1 VTAGWFII
9 LVSAVYI
16 GLLFAI
22 AYYGDKRADQ
32 GRSLINS
39 SFVYALS
46 IAVYCTSWT
55 FYGSVGRA
63 TQSGFDFL
71 PIYLGPTLV
80 FCLGWLLLRKILR
93 VSKANRI
100 TTIADFI
107 GSRYGKNA
115 ALAGLVA
122 IIAVIG
128 VVPYIALQLKAV
140 STSFTVLLHYP
151 ELSVPPGSGPATI
164 FQDTAF
170 WAAVFLAA
178 FAILFGTR
186 HIEASEHHEGLVA
199 AIAFESIVKLI
210 AFLAVGLFVVFA
222 LFGGFGDLF
231 ERAAANPDLTR
242 LLSFEATGGGFS
254 WIALTLLAMA
264 AIVCLPRQFQV
275 IVVENVNERHLDRAL
290 WLFPLY
296 LLLINIFV
304 LPIALAGLLL
314 LPGGVDP
321 DTVVLTLPMLAE
333 QPWLAL
339 LVFIGGFSAA
349 TGMVIVETVA
359 LSTMVSNDLVM
370 PALLR
375 WRRFGLAG
383 RPDIAPILLLI
394 RRMAIPML
402 LFLGYLYMRLVGE
415 RYALVA
421 IGLISFAAV
430 AQFFPAILFGL
441 FWRRASTPA
450 AFAAIG
456 GGFLV
461 WAYTLLLPSL
471 ARSGWLPIE
480 FIDEGLLGIAALK
493 PYALFGL
500 AELDPITHS
509 LFWSMLVNVGA
520 LVAVSLFTGQS
531 ALERTQAALFVNA
544 LEQAEAGRLWRG
556 TAQLA
561 DLKELVA
568 RFLGPERAAEAFR
581 DYARRRR
588 LDASKLAVDGE
599 LVRHSERLLAGAIGS
614 ASARVMIATV
624 AEEEP
629 LGIDEVMRI
638 LDETS
643 QVIEYSR
650 RLEEKSRELE
660 AATTELRAANE
671 RLKELD
677 RLKDDFVSTVSH
689 ELRTPLTSIRS
700 FSEILYDNPG
710 LAPEKRGE
718 FLAIIVKESERLTR
732 LINEVLDL
740 SKIQSGTLEWHMTQ
754 VDLAEIARDA
764 AAATSQLFRDKGVG
778 LDLSLPDAAP
788 MLWADRDRLMQVTV
802 NLLSNAVKFCP
813 EKDGRVTMSVVSDI
827 DHIILSVADN
837 GPGIAPEHQAA
848 VFERFHQVG
857 ATLTEKPQGTGL
869 GLAISRMIVDYHG
882 GRIWIE
888 SQPGKGAVFRVRLP
902 RKLALTKAVA
912 AN

>member
-1 VTAGWFII
+1 MAAGWFII
-9 LVSAVYI
+9 LVAATYI
-16 GLLFAI
+16 GLLFGI
-22 AYYGDKRADQ
+22 AYYGDRRADQ
-32 GRSLINS
+32 GRSLIDS
-39 SFVYALS
+39 SAVYALS

-63 TQSGFDFL
+63 SQSGVDFL

-100 TTIADFI
+100 TSIADFI

-140 STSFTVLLHYP
+140 STSFTVLVQYP
-151 ELSVPPGSGPATI
+151 AVIPPPDSGPISI
-164 FQDTAF
+164 FRDTAF

-210 AFLAVGLFVVFA
+210 AFLAAGLFVVMVIFD
-222 LFGGFGDLF
+222 GPGDLF
-231 ERAAANPDLTR
+231 RRAAANTDLVR
-242 LLSFEATGGGFS
+242 LLTFGSTGGGFS

-296 LLLINIFV
+296 LFLINIFV
-304 LPIALAGLLL
+304 LPIALAGRLTA
-314 LPGGVDP
+314 PAGVDP
-321 DTVVLTLPMLAE
+321 DTIVLTLPMAAE

-375 WRRFGLAG
+375 WRRLGLAE
-383 RPDIAPILLLI
+383 RPDVGPFLLAI
-394 RRMAIPML
+394 RRLAIPVL

-415 RYALVA
+415 GYALVA
-421 IGLISFAAV
+421 IGLVSFAAV

-441 FWRRASTPA
+441 FWRRASTAA

-456 GGFLV
+456 GGFLI

-471 ARSGWLPIE
+471 ARSGWVPIE
-480 FIDEGLLGIAALK
+480 FIEQGPLGVALLK

-500 AELDPITHS
+500 AGLDPITHS

-520 LVAVSLFTGQS
+520 MIGVSLVTGQS

-556 TAQLA
+556 TAKLS
-561 DLKELVA
+561 DLKDLVA
-568 RFLGPERAAEAFR
+568 RFLGTERAADAFR
-581 DYARRRR
+581 VYAAQRRV
-588 LDASKLAVDGE
+588 DVAKLAVDGE
-599 LVRHSERLLAGAIGS
+599 LVRHAERLLAGAIGT

-660 AATTELRAANE
+660 RATAELRAVNE

-700 FSEILYDNPG
+700 FSEILHDNPD
-710 LAPEKRGE
+710 LEPEKRRE

-732 LINEVLDL
+732 LINQVLDL
-740 SKIQSGTLEWHMTQ
+740 SKIESGTLEWHMAD
-754 VDLAEIARDA
+754 VDLAEVGRDA
-764 AAATSQLFRDKGVG
+764 VAATSQLFRDRGVR
-778 LDLSLPDAAP
+778 LELALPESAP
-788 MLWADRDRLMQVTV
+788 TLRADRDRLMQVTV

-813 EKDGRVTMSVVSDI
+813 QDDGRVTLAVTSDPDSVT
-827 DHIILSVADN
+827 LGVADN
-837 GPGIAPEHQAA
+837 GPGIAPEHHAA
-848 VFERFHQVG
+848 VFERFRQVG
-857 ATLTEKPQGTGL
+857 DTLTAKPQGTGL
-869 GLAISRMIVDYHG
+869 GLAICRMIVDHHG
-882 GRIWIE
+882 GRIWVE
-888 SQPGKGAVFRVRLP
+888 SEAGRGATFRVRLP
-902 RKLALTKAVA
+902 RKVALAKAV
-912 AN
+912 

>member
-1 VTAGWFII
+1 MAPGWFII

-22 AYYGDKRADQ
+22 AYYGDKRADR
-32 GRSLINS
+32 GRSLIDS
-39 SFVYALS
+39 SVVYALS

-140 STSFTVLLHYP
+140 SISFTVLLHDP
-151 ELSVPPGSGPATI
+151 ALNALSPGGPATI

-186 HIEASEHHEGLVA
+186 HIEASEHHQGLVA

-210 AFLAVGLFVVFA
+210 AFLAAGLFVVFA
-222 LFGGFGDLF
+222 LFDGFGDLF
-231 ERAAANPDLTR
+231 QRAAANPELAR
-242 LLSFEATGGGFS
+242 LLSFEATSGGFS

-264 AIVCLPRQFQV
+264 AIVCLPRQFQI
-275 IVVENVNERHLDRAL
+275 IVVENIDERHLDRAL

-296 LLLINIFV
+296 LFLINIFV
-304 LPIALAGLLL
+304 LPIALAGGLLG
-314 LPGGVDP
+314 PAGVDP
-321 DTVVLTLPMLAE
+321 DTVVLTLPMGAA

-375 WRRFGLAG
+375 WRRLGLAE
-383 RPDIAPILLLI
+383 RPDVAPFLLTI
-394 RRMAIPML
+394 RRLAIPVL

-471 ARSGWLPIE
+471 ARSGWLPVE
-480 FIDEGLLGIAALK
+480 FIDEGPFSIAALQ
-493 PYALFGL
+493 PYALFGMNG
-500 AELDPITHS
+500 LDPITHS
-509 LFWSMLVNVGA
+509 LFWSMLVNLGA
-520 LVAVSLFTGQS
+520 LVGVSLLTGQS

-544 LEQAEAGRLWRG
+544 LAQAEAGRLWRG

-568 RFLGPERAAEAFR
+568 RFLGPERAAEAFQ

-588 LDASKLAVDGE
+588 LDVGKLAVDGE
-599 LVRHSERLLAGAIGS
+599 LVRHAERLLAGAIGT

-650 RLEEKSRELE
+650 RLEEKSTELE
-660 AATTELRAANE
+660 AATSELRAANE

-700 FSEILYDNPG
+700 FSEILHDNPQ
-710 LAPEKRGE
+710 LATDKRGE

-740 SKIQSGTLEWHMTQ
+740 SKIQSGTLEWHMAD
-754 VDLAEIARDA
+754 VDLAEVARDA
-764 AAATSQLFRDKGVG
+764 AAATSQLFRDKGVR
-778 LDLSLPDAAP
+778 LDLTLPETAP
-788 MLWADRDRLMQVTV
+788 TLWADRDRLMQVTV

-813 EKDGRVTMSVVSDI
+813 EAGGRVMLSVVGDPGGVT
-827 DHIILSVADN
+827 LSVADN
-837 GPGIAPEHQAA
+837 GPGIAPEHHAA

-857 ATLTEKPQGTGL
+857 VTLTAKPQGTGL
-869 GLAISRMIVDYHG
+869 GLAISRMIVDHHG
-882 GRIWIE
+882 GRIWVE
-888 SQPGKGAVFRVRLP
+888 SDLGKGTTFRVRLP
-902 RKLALTKAVA
+902 RRPVLAKAV
-912 AN
+912 

>member
-9 LVSAVYI
+9 LVAAIYI

-32 GRSLINS
+32 GRSLIDS
-39 SFVYALS
+39 SVVYALS

-55 FYGSVGRA
+55 FYGSVGLA
-63 TQSGFDFL
+63 TKSGFDFL

-122 IIAVIG
+122 VIAVIG

-140 STSFTVLLHYP
+140 STSFTVLLSYP
-151 ELSVPPGSGPATI
+151 AMKVGPLEGAAYA

-170 WAAVFLAA
+170 WVAVFLAA

-186 HIEASEHHEGLVA
+186 NIEASEHHQGLVA
-199 AIAFESIVKLI
+199 AIAFESIIKLV
-210 AFLAVGLFVVFA
+210 AFLAAGLFVVFA
-222 LFGGFGDLF
+222 LFGGIGDLF
-231 ERAAANPDLTR
+231 QRAAANPEIQR
-242 LLSFEATGGGFS
+242 LLSFEATGGGFH

-264 AIVCLPRQFQV
+264 AVVCLPRQFQV
-275 IVVENVNERHLDRAL
+275 IVVENLNERHLDRAI

-296 LLLINIFV
+296 LFLINIFV
-304 LPIALAGLLL
+304 LPMALAGRLLA
-314 LPGGVDP
+314 PAGVDP
-321 DTVVLTLPMLAE
+321 DTLVLTLPLAGE
-333 QPWLAL
+333 APWLAL
-339 LVFIGGFSAA
+339 LIFIGGFSAA

-370 PALLR
+370 PLLLR
-375 WRRFGLAG
+375 WRRLGLAG
-383 RPDIAPILLLI
+383 RPDIAPFLLGT
-394 RRMAIPML
+394 RRLAIPVL

-421 IGLISFAAV
+421 IGLISFSAV

-441 FWRRASTPA
+441 FWRRATTPA

-461 WAYTLLLPSL
+461 WTYTLLLPSL
-471 ARSGWLPIE
+471 ARSGWLPVE
-480 FIDEGLLGIAALK
+480 FVDLGPFAIAGLK

-500 AELDPITHS
+500 DGLDPITHS
-509 LFWSMLVNVGA
+509 LFWSMLVNVGG
-520 LVAVSLFTGQS
+520 LVGVSLLTGQS

-544 LEQAEAGRLWRG
+544 LEQADHGRLWRG
-556 TAQLA
+556 TARLS

-568 RFLGPERAAEAFR
+568 RFLGPERADDAFR

-588 LDASKLAVDGE
+588 LEVGKLAVDGE
-599 LVRHSERLLAGAIGS
+599 LVRHAERLLAGAIGS

-650 RLEEKSRELE
+650 RLEEKSRELQ
-660 AATTELRAANE
+660 AATTELRAVNE

-700 FSEILYDNPG
+700 FSEILHDNPE
-710 LAPEKRGE
+710 LLPEKRRE
-718 FLAIIVKESERLTR
+718 FLGIIVKESERLTR

-740 SKIQSGTLEWHMTQ
+740 SKIQSGTLDWHMAD
-754 VDLAEIARDA
+754 VDLAEVARDA
-764 AAATSQLFRDKGVG
+764 AAATSQLFRDKDVS
-778 LDLSLPDAAP
+778 LDPVLPESAP
-788 MLWADRDRLMQVTV
+788 VLWADRDRLMQVTV

-813 EKDGRVTMSVVSDI
+813 NAGGRITLTVVSDAEGVT
-827 DHIILSVADN
+827 LSVADN
-837 GPGIAPEHQAA
+837 GPGIAPEHHAA

-857 ATLTEKPQGTGL
+857 VTPTEKPQGTGL
-869 GLAISRMIVDYHG
+869 GLAISRMIVDHHG
-882 GRIWIE
+882 GRIWVE
-888 SQPGKGAVFRVRLP
+888 SDPPATGATFRMRIP
-902 RKLALTKAVA
+902 RKLALAKAV
-912 AN
+912 

>member
-1 VTAGWFII
+1 MAAGWFII
-9 LVSAVYI
+9 LVAATYI
-16 GLLFAI
+16 GLLFGI

-32 GRSLINS
+32 GRSLIDS
-39 SFVYALS
+39 GAVYALS

-63 TQSGFDFL
+63 SQTGVDFL

-100 TTIADFI
+100 TSIADFI

-140 STSFTVLLHYP
+140 STSFTVLVHYP
-151 ELSVPPGSGPATI
+151 VFIPPPDSGPISI
-164 FQDTAF
+164 FHDTAF

-210 AFLAVGLFVVFA
+210 AFLAAGFFVVMVIFD
-222 LFGGFGDLF
+222 GPGDLF
-231 ERAAANPDLTR
+231 RRAAADTDLVR
-242 LLSFEATGGGFS
+242 LLTFGSTGGGFS

-275 IVVENVNERHLDRAL
+275 IVVENINERHLDRAL

-296 LLLINIFV
+296 LFLINIFV
-304 LPIALAGLLL
+304 LPIALAGRLTA
-314 LPGGVDP
+314 PAGVDP
-321 DTVVLTLPMLAE
+321 DTIVLTLPMAAE

-375 WRRFGLAG
+375 WRRLGLG
-383 RPDIAPILLLI
+383 ERPDVGPLLLGI
-394 RRMAIPML
+394 RRLAIPLL

-415 RYALVA
+415 GYALVA
-421 IGLISFAAV
+421 IGLVSFAAV

-441 FWRRASTPA
+441 FWRRASTAA

-456 GGFLV
+456 GGFLI

-471 ARSGWLPIE
+471 ARSGWVPIA
-480 FIDEGLLGIAALK
+480 FIEQGPLGVALLK

-500 AELDPITHS
+500 AGLDPITHS

-520 LVAVSLFTGQS
+520 MIGVSLVTGQS

-556 TAQLA
+556 TAKLS
-561 DLKELVA
+561 DLEDLVA
-568 RFLGPERAAEAFR
+568 RFLGTERAADAFSV
-581 DYARRRR
+581 YAAQRRV
-588 LDASKLAVDGE
+588 DVAKLAVDGE
-599 LVRHSERLLAGAIGS
+599 LVRHAERLLAGAIGT

-660 AATTELRAANE
+660 RATAELRAVNE

-677 RLKDDFVSTVSH
+677 RLKDDFVSTISH

-700 FSEILYDNPG
+700 FSEILHDNPD
-710 LAPEKRGE
+710 LEPEKRRE

-732 LINEVLDL
+732 LINQVLDL
-740 SKIQSGTLEWHMTQ
+740 SKIESGALEWHMAD
-754 VDLAEIARDA
+754 VDLAEVGRDA
-764 AAATSQLFRDKGVG
+764 AAATSQLFRDRGVR
-778 LDLSLPDAAP
+778 LELALPESAP
-788 MLWADRDRLMQVTV
+788 TLWADRDRLMQVTV

-813 EKDGRVTMSVVSDI
+813 DDGRVTLAVSSDLDSVT
-827 DHIILSVADN
+827 LGVADN
-837 GPGIAPEHQAA
+837 GSGIAPEHHAA
-848 VFERFHQVG
+848 VFERFRQVG
-857 ATLTEKPQGTGL
+857 ETLTAKPQGTGL
-869 GLAISRMIVDYHG
+869 GLAICRMIVDHHG
-882 GRIWIE
+882 GRIWVE
-888 SQPGKGAVFRVRLP
+888 SEAGRGATFRVRLP
-902 RKLALTKAVA
+902 RKVVLAKAV
-912 AN
+912 

>member
-1 VTAGWFII
+1 M
-9 LVSAVYI
+9 
-16 GLLFAI
+16 
-22 AYYGDKRADQ
+22 
-32 GRSLINS
+32 
-39 SFVYALS
+39 
-46 IAVYCTSWT
+46 
-55 FYGSVGRA
+55 
-63 TQSGFDFL
+63 
-71 PIYLGPTLV
+71 
-80 FCLGWLLLRKILR
+80 
-93 VSKANRI
+93 
-100 TTIADFI
+100 
-107 GSRYGKNA
+107 
-115 ALAGLVA
+115 
-122 IIAVIG
+122 
-128 VVPYIALQLKAV
+128 
-140 STSFTVLLHYP
+140 STSFTVLLNYP
-151 ELSVPPGSGPATI
+151 ALEGGSLAGASSI

-186 HIEASEHHEGLVA
+186 HIEASEHHQGLVA
-199 AIAFESIVKLI
+199 AIAFESIVKLV
-210 AFLAVGLFVVFA
+210 AFLAAGLFVVFA

-231 ERAAANPDLTR
+231 QRAAADPELKR

-264 AIVCLPRQFQV
+264 AIICLPRQFQV
-275 IVVENVNERHLDRAL
+275 IVVENLDERHLDRAL

-296 LLLINIFV
+296 LFLINIFV

-314 LPGGVDP
+314 APAGVDP
-321 DTVVLTLPMLAE
+321 DTIVLTLPLAGDA
-333 QPWLAL
+333 PWLAL

-370 PALLR
+370 PLLLR
-375 WRRFGLAG
+375 WRRLGLAG
-383 RPDIAPILLLI
+383 RPDIAPFLLGI
-394 RRMAIPML
+394 RRLAIPVL

-441 FWRRASTPA
+441 FWRRATTPA

-471 ARSGWLPIE
+471 ARSGWLPVE
-480 FIDEGLLGIAALK
+480 FVDQGPFAIADLK

-500 AELDPITHS
+500 NELDPITHS

-520 LVAVSLFTGQS
+520 LVGVSMVTTQS
-531 ALERTQAALFVNA
+531 ALERTQAALFVKS

-556 TAQLA
+556 TAQLS

-568 RFLGPERAAEAFR
+568 RFLGAERAEDAFR

-588 LDASKLAVDGE
+588 LEVAKLAVDGE
-599 LVRHSERLLAGAIGS
+599 LVRHAERLLAGAIGT

-650 RLEEKSRELE
+650 RLEEKSGELQ

-700 FSEILYDNPG
+700 FSEILHDNPE
-710 LAPEKRGE
+710 LAPEKRRE
-718 FLAIIVKESERLTR
+718 FLGIIVKESERLTR

-740 SKIQSGTLEWHMTQ
+740 SKIQSGTLEWHMAD
-754 VDLAEIARDA
+754 VDLAELARDA
-764 AAATSQLFRDKGVG
+764 AAATSQLFRDKGVR
-778 LDLSLPDAAP
+778 LDLALPDAAP
-788 MLWADRDRLMQVTV
+788 DLWADRDRLMQVTV

-813 EKDGRVTMSVVSDI
+813 SADGRDTLAVESD
-827 DHIILSVADN
+827 S
-837 GPGIAPEHQAA
+837 
-848 VFERFHQVG
+848 
-857 ATLTEKPQGTGL
+857 
-869 GLAISRMIVDYHG
+869 
-882 GRIWIE
+882 
-888 SQPGKGAVFRVRLP
+888 GAVRLS
-902 RKLALTKAVA
+902 
-912 AN
+912 

>member
-9 LVSAVYI
+9 LVAGIYI

-32 GRSLINS
+32 GRSVIDS

-55 FYGSVGRA
+55 FYGSVGLA
-63 TQSGFDFL
+63 TKSGFDFL

-122 IIAVIG
+122 VIAVIG

-140 STSFTVLLHYP
+140 TTSFTVLLNYP
-151 ELSVPPGSGPATI
+151 VVEGGPLGASSTL
-164 FQDTAF
+164 QDTAF

-186 HIEASEHHEGLVA
+186 NIEASEHHQGLVA
-199 AIAFESIVKLI
+199 AIAFESIVKLV
-210 AFLAVGLFVVFA
+210 AFLAAGLFVVFA
-222 LFGGFGDLF
+222 LFGGIGDLF
-231 ERAAANPDLTR
+231 QRAAADPEIQR
-242 LLSFEATGGGFS
+242 LLSFEATGGGFH

-275 IVVENVNERHLDRAL
+275 IVVENLNERHLDRAI

-296 LLLINIFV
+296 LFLINIFV
-304 LPIALAGLLL
+304 LPIALAGRLLA
-314 LPGGVDP
+314 PAGVDP
-321 DTVVLTLPMLAE
+321 DTLVLTLPLAGD
-333 QPWLAL
+333 QQWLAL
-339 LVFIGGFSAA
+339 MIFIGGFSAA

-370 PALLR
+370 PLLLR
-375 WRRFGLAG
+375 WRRLGLAG
-383 RPDIAPILLLI
+383 RPDIAPFLLGI
-394 RRMAIPML
+394 RRMAIPGL

-441 FWRRASTPA
+441 FWRRATTPA

-471 ARSGWLPIE
+471 ARSGWLPVE
-480 FIDEGLLGIAALK
+480 FVDLGPLAIAGLK

-500 AELDPITHS
+500 DGLDPITHS

-520 LVAVSLFTGQS
+520 LVGVSLLTGQS

-544 LEQAEAGRLWRG
+544 LEQADAGRLWRG
-556 TAQLA
+556 TARLS

-568 RFLGPERAAEAFR
+568 RFLGPERADDAFR

-588 LDASKLAVDGE
+588 LEVGKLAVDGE
-599 LVRHSERLLAGAIGS
+599 LVRHAERLLAGAIGS

-650 RLEEKSRELE
+650 RLEEKSRELQ

-700 FSEILYDNPG
+700 FSEILHDNPE
-710 LAPEKRGE
+710 LLPEKRRE
-718 FLAIIVKESERLTR
+718 FLGIIVKESERLTR

-740 SKIQSGTLEWHMTQ
+740 SKIQSGTLDWHMAD
-754 VDLAEIARDA
+754 VDLAEVARDA
-764 AAATSQLFRDKGVG
+764 AAATSQLFRDKGVR
-778 LDLSLPDAAP
+778 LEPVLPDSAP
-788 MLWADRDRLMQVTV
+788 TLWADRDRLMQVTV

-813 EKDGRVTMSVVSDI
+813 DAGGRVTLAVSSDPNGVT
-827 DHIILSVADN
+827 LSVTDN
-837 GPGIAPEHQAA
+837 GPGIAPEHHAA

-857 ATLTEKPQGTGL
+857 VTLTEKPQGTGL
-869 GLAISRMIVDYHG
+869 GLAISRMIVDHHG
-882 GRIWIE
+882 GRIWVE
-888 SQPGKGAVFRVRLP
+888 SDPPAAGATFRMRLP
-902 RKLALTKAVA
+902 RKLALAEAV
-912 AN
+912 

>member
-1 VTAGWFII
+1 MAPGWFII

-22 AYYGDKRADQ
+22 AYYGDKRADR
-32 GRSLINS
+32 GRSLIDS
-39 SFVYALS
+39 SVVYALS

-140 STSFTVLLHYP
+140 SISFTVLLHDP
-151 ELSVPPGSGPATI
+151 ALSVPSGGGPATI
-164 FQDTAF
+164 LQDTAF

-186 HIEASEHHEGLVA
+186 HIEASEHHQGLVA

-210 AFLAVGLFVVFA
+210 AFLAAGLFVVFA
-222 LFGGFGDLF
+222 LFDGFGDLF
-231 ERAAANPDLTR
+231 QRAAANPELAR
-242 LLSFEATGGGFS
+242 LLSFEATSGGFS

-264 AIVCLPRQFQV
+264 AIVCLPRQFQI
-275 IVVENVNERHLDRAL
+275 IVVENIDERHLDRAL

-296 LLLINIFV
+296 LFLINIFV
-304 LPIALAGLLL
+304 LPIALAGGLLG
-314 LPGGVDP
+314 PVGVDP
-321 DTVVLTLPMLAE
+321 DTVVLTLPMGAA

-375 WRRFGLAG
+375 WRRLGLAE
-383 RPDIAPILLLI
+383 RPDVAPFLLTIRRLAIPVLLL
-394 RRMAIPML
+394 
-402 LFLGYLYMRLVGE
+402 LGYLYMRLVGE

-471 ARSGWLPIE
+471 ARSGWLPVE
-480 FIDEGLLGIAALK
+480 FIDEGPFSIAALQ
-493 PYALFGL
+493 PYALFGMNG
-500 AELDPITHS
+500 LDPITHS
-509 LFWSMLVNVGA
+509 LFWSMLVNLGA
-520 LVAVSLFTGQS
+520 LVGVSLLTGQS

-544 LEQAEAGRLWRG
+544 LAQAEAGRLWRG

-568 RFLGPERAAEAFR
+568 RFLGPERAAEAFQ
-581 DYARRRR
+581 D
-588 LDASKLAVDGE
+588 
-599 LVRHSERLLAGAIGS
+599 
-614 ASARVMIATV
+614 
-624 AEEEP
+624 
-629 LGIDEVMRI
+629 
-638 LDETS
+638 
-643 QVIEYSR
+643 
-650 RLEEKSRELE
+650 
-660 AATTELRAANE
+660 
-671 RLKELD
+671 
-677 RLKDDFVSTVSH
+677 
-689 ELRTPLTSIRS
+689 
-700 FSEILYDNPG
+700 
-710 LAPEKRGE
+710 
-718 FLAIIVKESERLTR
+718 
-732 LINEVLDL
+732 
-740 SKIQSGTLEWHMTQ
+740 
-754 VDLAEIARDA
+754 
-764 AAATSQLFRDKGVG
+764 
-778 LDLSLPDAAP
+778 
-788 MLWADRDRLMQVTV
+788 
-802 NLLSNAVKFCP
+802 
-813 EKDGRVTMSVVSDI
+813 
-827 DHIILSVADN
+827 
-837 GPGIAPEHQAA
+837 
-848 VFERFHQVG
+848 
-857 ATLTEKPQGTGL
+857 
-869 GLAISRMIVDYHG
+869 
-882 GRIWIE
+882 
-888 SQPGKGAVFRVRLP
+888 
-902 RKLALTKAVA
+902 
-912 AN
+912 